1 MMSDIRFNDSLP
13 KKMGSYPKA
22 IYTIAIVLL
31 KLEIIGISS
40 RSSRIYFSITKF
52 QNPQPLSL

>member
-1 MMSDIRFNDSLP
+1 MMSDIRFNESLT

-40 RSSRIYFSITKF
+40 ISSRIYFFDPKF
-52 QNPQPLSL
+52 PKTHPLSS